1 MNYAGRIK
9 HLEKKTSRGT
19 GEVHIVVANY
29 DANDNY
35 EERYALFQAR
45 KVLGLVSFDEQQ
57 RTIFVSGPETKARY
71 EDMTPEQAKKIL
83 SGRQTIENND
93 KKDLQ
98 K

>member
-1 MNYAGRIK
+1 MNYASRIK
-9 HLEKKTSRGT
+9 QVEKSVTRAKGPIQI
-19 GEVHIVVANY
+19 EVSVVE
-29 DANDNY
+29 DPEFDQ
-35 EERYALFQAR
+35 EYALFQAR

-57 RTIFVSGPETKARY
+57 RTIFVCDPETEAHY

-83 SGRQTIENND
+83 ATCQSIDNK

>member
-1 MNYAGRIK
+1 MNFAGRIK

-35 EERYALFQAR
+35 EEQYALFQAR

-57 RTIFVSGPETKARY
+57 RTIFVSGPETKARH
-71 EDMTPEQAKKIL
+71 ENMTVAQAKKIL
-83 SGRQTIENND
+83 AASKN
-93 KKDLQ
+93 L
-98 K
+98 

>member
-1 MNYAGRIK
+1 MNYASRIK
-9 HLEKKTSRGT
+9 QVEKSVTRSKGPIQI
-19 GEVHIVVANY
+19 EVSVV
-29 DANDNY
+29 DNP
-35 EERYALFQAR
+35 EFDQEYALFQAR

-57 RTIFVSGPETKARY
+57 RTIFVCDPETEAQY

-83 SGRQTIENND
+83 SGRQTIGNND